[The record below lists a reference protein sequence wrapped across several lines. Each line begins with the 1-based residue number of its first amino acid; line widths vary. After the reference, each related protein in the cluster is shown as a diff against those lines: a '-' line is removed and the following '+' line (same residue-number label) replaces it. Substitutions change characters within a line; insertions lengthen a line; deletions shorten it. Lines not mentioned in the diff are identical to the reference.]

1 MARRIPAIRRLLPP
15 SKSSPERMTVSQM
28 SRGIYMDW
36 NATAP
41 LRPSALAA
49 MTAALQEVGNPS
61 SVHAF
66 GRRARAWVDH
76 AREAVTALVGA
87 KAPLVTF
94 TSGGTEANNLA
105 LNTRFNRP
113 LVVSAIEH
121 ESVLR
126 PARLAG
132 AQIARVGR
140 NGEIDVAHLSHL
152 LDKAGAPAFVS
163 VMLANNETGVIQ
175 PVAEIVRVAK
185 AKGAVVHC
193 DATQT
198 IGRIAVDINELGVD
212 YLTMSAHKIGGP
224 QGVGALVLGGE
235 LPVEPLVQ
243 GGGQE
248 RNRRGGTENVA
259 AIAGFGAA
267 AQDAA
272 SLADSDRI
280 MALRDMLEEK
290 LVGFG
295 LPLTVF
301 GRSAARLPN
310 TTCFAS
316 GTKTAETLVMALD
329 LAGIAI
335 SAGSACSSGKVRP
348 SHVISAMGFDAATA
362 GSAIRVSL
370 GWQNSLADI
379 DQFIAAW
386 ARVQRA
392 GLARSDADDSRISAA

>member
-1 MARRIPAIRRLLPP
+1 
-15 SKSSPERMTVSQM
+15 MT
-28 SRGIYMDW
+28 RGIYMDW

-41 LRPSALAA
+41 LRPNALAA
-49 MTAALQEVGNPS
+49 MSAALQEAGNAS
-61 SVHAF
+61 SVHTH
-66 GRRARAWVDH
+66 GRRARAWIDH
-76 AREAVTALVGA
+76 AREEVAALVGGRSA
-87 KAPLVTF
+87 LVTF

-105 LNTRFNRP
+105 LNSRGARP
-113 LVVSAIEH
+113 LIISAIEH
-121 ESVLR
+121 ESVLK

-132 AQIARVGR
+132 AQVARVGR
-140 NGEIDVAHLSHL
+140 SGEIDVAHLAYL
-152 LDKAGAPAFVS
+152 IDKAGKPAFVS

-175 PVAEIVRVAK
+175 PVAEIARIAHS
-185 AKGAVVHC
+185 KGALVHC
-193 DATQT
+193 DATQAA
-198 IGRIAVDINELGVD
+198 GRVAIDINELGVD
-212 YLTMSAHKIGGP
+212 YLTLSAHKLGGP
-224 QGVGALVLGGE
+224 QGAGALVLGGD

-267 AQDAA
+267 AKEAA
-272 SLADSDRI
+272 ALGDSHRI
-280 MALRDMLEEK
+280 AGLRNALEER
-290 LVGFG
+290 LVQFG

-301 GRSAARLPN
+301 GRGAPRLPN
-310 TTCFAS
+310 TSCFAS

-370 GWQNSLADI
+370 GWQNDVNDI
-379 DQFIAAW
+379 DTFMAAW
-386 ARVQRA
+386 GRVQRA
-392 GLARSDADDSRISAA
+392 GLARSDDAEARISAA

>member
-1 MARRIPAIRRLLPP
+1 
-15 SKSSPERMTVSQM
+15 MT
-28 SRGIYMDW
+28 RGVYMDW

-41 LRPSALAA
+41 LRSTALAA
-49 MTAALQEVGNPS
+49 MSGALQEVGNPS

-76 AREAVTALVGA
+76 ARDAVANLVAGR
-87 KAPLVTF
+87 APLVTF

-105 LNTRFNRP
+105 LHARQGRP
-113 LVVSAIEH
+113 LIVSAIEH

-140 NGEIDVAHLSHL
+140 NGEVDVAHLSYL
-152 LDKAGAPAFVS
+152 IDKAERPAFVS

-175 PVAEIVRVAK
+175 PVAEIAHVAK
-185 AKGAVVHC
+185 SKGALVHC
-193 DATQT
+193 DAIQAA
-198 IGRIAVDINELGVD
+198 GRVPVDINELGVD
-212 YLTMSAHKIGGP
+212 YLTLSAHKIGGP
-224 QGVGALVLGGE
+224 QGVGALVLGGD
-235 LPVEPLVQ
+235 LPVEPFVQ

-267 AQDAA
+267 AEEAA
-272 SLADSDRI
+272 GLADADRVA
-280 MALRDMLEEK
+280 ALRDHLEEQ

-295 LPLTVF
+295 LPVTIF
-301 GRSAARLPN
+301 GRASQRLPN

-316 GTKTAETLVMALD
+316 GTKTAETLVMAMD
-329 LAGIAI
+329 LAGIAV

-348 SHVISAMGFDAATA
+348 SHVISAMGFDAATS

-370 GWQNSLADI
+370 GWQNSAEDI
-379 DQFIAAW
+379 NQFVAAW
-386 ARVQRA
+386 TRVQRA
-392 GLARSDADDSRISAA
+392 GPARSSDAADARISAA

>member
-1 MARRIPAIRRLLPP
+1 
-15 SKSSPERMTVSQM
+15 MTQ
-28 SRGIYMDW
+28 RGIYMDW

-41 LRPSALAA
+41 LRPTALAA
-49 MTAALQEVGNPS
+49 MSAALQEVGNAS

-76 AREAVTALVGA
+76 AREAVADLVGA
-87 KAPLVTF
+87 RAALVTF
-94 TSGGTEANNLA
+94 VSGGTEANNLA
-105 LNTRFNRP
+105 LNSRGSRP

-121 ESVLR
+121 ESVLK

-140 NGEIDVAHLSHL
+140 SGEIDVAHLAYL
-152 LDKAGAPAFVS
+152 LDKVSKPAFVS
-163 VMLANNETGVIQ
+163 VMLANNETGVVQ
-175 PVAEIVRVAK
+175 PVAEIARIAR
-185 AKGAVVHC
+185 AKGALVHC
-193 DATQT
+193 DASQAA
-198 IGRIAVDINELGVD
+198 GRIPVSIEALGVD
-212 YLTMSAHKIGGP
+212 YLALSAHKLGGP
-224 QGVGALVLGGE
+224 QGAGALVLADD

-267 AQDAA
+267 ARDISALGEVERVA
-272 SLADSDRI
+272 
-280 MALRDMLEEK
+280 ALRNLLEEK
-290 LVGFG
+290 LTQFG

-301 GRSAARLPN
+301 GRNASRLPN
-310 TTCFAS
+310 TSCFAS

-362 GSAIRVSL
+362 GSAVRVSL
-370 GWQNSLADI
+370 GWQNEPADI
-379 DQFIAAW
+379 DSFIAAW
-386 ARVQRA
+386 GRVQRA
-392 GLARSDADDSRISAA
+392 GPARSDAAETRISAA

>member
-1 MARRIPAIRRLLPP
+1 MN
-15 SKSSPERMTVSQM
+15 
-28 SRGIYMDW
+28 RGVYMDW

-41 LRPSALAA
+41 LRAGALAT
-49 MTAALQEVGNPS
+49 MAAVLQEVGNPS

-76 AREAVTALVGA
+76 ARDAVAKLVGGRA
-87 KAPLVTF
+87 ALVTF

-105 LNTRFNRP
+105 LHARQGRT

-126 PARLAG
+126 PARIAG

-140 NGEIDVAHLSHL
+140 NGEIDVAHLAYL
-152 LDKAGAPAFVS
+152 IDKADRPAFVS

-175 PVAEIVRVAK
+175 PVAEIARIAK
-185 AKGAVVHC
+185 SKGALVHC
-193 DATQT
+193 DAVQAA
-198 IGRIAVDINELGVD
+198 GRVPVDISELGVD
-212 YLTMSAHKIGGP
+212 YLTLSAHKIGGP
-224 QGVGALVLGGE
+224 QGAGALVLAGD

-267 AQDAA
+267 ADEATQLGDNA
-272 SLADSDRI
+272 RI
-280 MALRDMLEEK
+280 AILRDALEER

-301 GRSAARLPN
+301 GRTAMRLPN
-310 TTCFAS
+310 TSCFAS

-370 GWQNSLADI
+370 GWQNSQNDI
-379 DQFIAAW
+379 DQFVGAW
-386 ARVQRA
+386 GRVQRIGLSA
-392 GLARSDADDSRISAA
+392 GPDTGLARGDADDARIPA

>member
-1 MARRIPAIRRLLPP
+1 
-15 SKSSPERMTVSQM
+15 MT
-28 SRGIYMDW
+28 RGIYMDW

-66 GRRARAWVDH
+66 GRRARAWTDH
-76 AREAVTALVGA
+76 AREAVAALVGA
-87 KAPLVTF
+87 KSALVTF

-105 LNTRFNRP
+105 LNARYGRP
-113 LVVSAIEH
+113 LIVSAIEH

-152 LDKAGAPAFVS
+152 LDKAAENHGRPAFVS

-175 PVAEIVRVAK
+175 PVAEIARMAK
-185 AKGAVVHC
+185 AKGAAIHC
-193 DATQT
+193 DATQAA
-198 IGRIAVDINELGVD
+198 GRIVVDINQLGVD
-212 YLTMSAHKIGGP
+212 YLTLSAHKLGGP
-224 QGVGALVLGGE
+224 QGIGALVLGGE
-235 LPVEPLVQ
+235 VPVEPLVQ

-272 SLADSDRI
+272 LLADVDRI
-280 MALRDMLEEK
+280 AALRDALEEE
-290 LVGFG
+290 LARFG

-370 GWQNSLADI
+370 GWQNSMTDI

-386 ARVQRA
+386 GRVQRA
-392 GLARSDADDSRISAA
+392 GLARSDAADARISAA

>member
-1 MARRIPAIRRLLPP
+1 
-15 SKSSPERMTVSQM
+15 MTQ
-28 SRGIYMDW
+28 RGIYMDW

-41 LRPSALAA
+41 LRPTALAA
-49 MTAALQEVGNPS
+49 MSAALQEVGNAS

-66 GRRARAWVDH
+66 GRRSRAWVDH
-76 AREAVTALVGA
+76 AREAVADLVGA
-87 KAPLVTF
+87 RAPLVTF
-94 TSGGTEANNLA
+94 VSGGTEANNLA
-105 LNTRFNRP
+105 LNSRGSRP

-121 ESVLR
+121 ESVLK

-140 NGEIDVAHLSHL
+140 SGEIDVAHLAYL
-152 LDKAGAPAFVS
+152 LDKVGKPAFVS
-163 VMLANNETGVIQ
+163 VMLANNETGVVQ
-175 PVAEIVRVAK
+175 PVSEIARIAR
-185 AKGAVVHC
+185 AKGALVHC
-193 DATQT
+193 DASQAA
-198 IGRIAVDINELGVD
+198 GRIPVSMEALGVD
-212 YLTMSAHKIGGP
+212 YLTLSAHKLGGP
-224 QGVGALVLGGE
+224 QGAGALVLADD

-267 AQDAA
+267 ARDISA
-272 SLADSDRI
+272 LAEVERVA
-280 MALRDMLEEK
+280 ALRNLLEEK
-290 LVGFG
+290 LVQFG

-301 GRSAARLPN
+301 GRSAPRLPN
-310 TTCFAS
+310 TSCFAS

-362 GSAIRVSL
+362 GSAVRVSL
-370 GWQNSLADI
+370 GWQNEPADI
-379 DQFIAAW
+379 DSFIAAW
-386 ARVQRA
+386 GRVQRA
-392 GLARSDADDSRISAA
+392 GPARSDAAETRISAA

>member
-1 MARRIPAIRRLLPP
+1 MN
-15 SKSSPERMTVSQM
+15 
-28 SRGIYMDW
+28 RGIYMDW

-105 LNTRFNRP
+105 LNTRYNRP
-113 LVVSAIEH
+113 LIVSAIEH

-140 NGEIDVAHLSHL
+140 NGEVDVAHLNHL

-175 PVAEIVRVAK
+175 PVAEIAHVAK

-193 DATQT
+193 DATQA

-272 SLADSDRI
+272 SLADSSRI
-280 MALRDMLEEK
+280 TALRDLLEEK
-290 LVGFG
+290 LVAFG

-329 LAGIAI
+329 LAGVAI

-370 GWQNSLADI
+370 GWQNAQADI

-386 ARVQRA
+386 GRVQRA
-392 GLARSDADDSRISAA
+392 GLARSDDADSRISAA

>member
-1 MARRIPAIRRLLPP
+1 MP
-15 SKSSPERMTVSQM
+15 SGV
-28 SRGIYMDW
+28 YMDW
-36 NATAP
+36 NATSP

-49 MTAALQEVGNPS
+49 MSSVLQEVGNPS

-76 AREAVTALVGA
+76 AREAVARLVAGR
-87 KAPLVTF
+87 APLVTF

-105 LNTRFNRP
+105 LHARQGRP

-132 AQIARVGR
+132 AQVARVGR
-140 NGEIDVAHLSHL
+140 NGEVDVAHLAFL
-152 LDKAGAPAFVS
+152 LDKAERPAFVS

-175 PVAEIVRVAK
+175 PVAEIARVAK
-185 AKGAVVHC
+185 AKGALVHC
-193 DATQT
+193 DAVQAA
-198 IGRIAVDINELGVD
+198 GRIGIAIEELGVD
-212 YLTMSAHKIGGP
+212 YLTISAHKIGGP
-224 QGVGALVLGGE
+224 QGAGALVLGAD
-235 LPVEPLVQ
+235 LPVEPFVQ

-267 AQDAA
+267 ADEAARLDDAN
-272 SLADSDRI
+272 RI
-280 MALRDMLEEK
+280 AGLRDALEEK
-290 LVGFG
+290 LAAFG
-295 LPLTVF
+295 LPLTIF
-301 GRSAARLPN
+301 GRGAKRLPN
-310 TTCFAS
+310 TSCFAS
-316 GTKTAETLVMALD
+316 GTKTAETLVMAID
-329 LAGIAI
+329 LAGIAV

-370 GWQNSLADI
+370 GWQNSQQDV

-386 ARVQRA
+386 GRVQRA
-392 GLARSDADDSRISAA
+392 GAVRNDVADARMSVA

>member
-1 MARRIPAIRRLLPP
+1 MN
-15 SKSSPERMTVSQM
+15 
-28 SRGIYMDW
+28 RGIYMDW

-41 LRPSALAA
+41 LRAEALAA
-49 MTAALQEVGNPS
+49 MTAVLQEVGNPS

-76 AREAVTALVGA
+76 ARDAVANLVGGRA
-87 KAPLVTF
+87 ALVTF

-105 LNTRFNRP
+105 LHARQGRP

-132 AQIARVGR
+132 AQVARVGR
-140 NGEIDVAHLSHL
+140 NGEIDVAHLSYL
-152 LDKAGAPAFVS
+152 IDKAAEAAGGPAFVS

-175 PVAEIVRVAK
+175 PVAEIARIAH
-185 AKGAVVHC
+185 AKGALVHC
-193 DATQT
+193 DAIQAA
-198 IGRIAVDINELGVD
+198 GRVPVDINELGVD
-212 YLTMSAHKIGGP
+212 YLTLSAHKIGGP
-224 QGVGALVLGGE
+224 QGAGALVMAGD
-235 LPVEPLVQ
+235 LPLEPLVQ

-248 RNRRGGTENVA
+248 RSRRGGTENVA

-267 AQDAA
+267 AEAA
-272 SLADSDRI
+272 VDLPDMARI
-280 MALRDMLEEK
+280 AQLRDALEEK
-290 LVGFG
+290 LAGFG
-295 LPLTVF
+295 LPLTIF
-301 GRSAARLPN
+301 GRGARRLPN
-310 TTCFAS
+310 TICFAS
-316 GTKTAETLVMALD
+316 GTKTAETLVMAMD

-362 GSAIRVSL
+362 GSAVRVSL
-370 GWQNSLADI
+370 GWQNSLSDI
-379 DQFIAAW
+379 DQFMAAW

-392 GLARSDADDSRISAA
+392 GLARGETEDARIPA

>member
-1 MARRIPAIRRLLPP
+1 MNRA
-15 SKSSPERMTVSQM
+15 
-28 SRGIYMDW
+28 IYMDW

-41 LRPSALAA
+41 LRAEALAA

-76 AREAVTALVGA
+76 AREAVAALVGGR
-87 KAPLVTF
+87 APLVTF

-105 LNTRFNRP
+105 LHARQGRP

-132 AQIARVGR
+132 AQVARVGR
-140 NGEIDVAHLSHL
+140 NGEVDVAHLSHL
-152 LDKAGAPAFVS
+152 LDKADRPAFVS

-175 PVAEIVRVAK
+175 PVAEIARVAK
-185 AKGAVVHC
+185 AKGALVHC
-193 DATQT
+193 DAIQAA
-198 IGRIAVDINELGVD
+198 GRIPVDINQLGVD
-212 YLTMSAHKIGGP
+212 YLTLSAHKIGGP
-224 QGVGALVLGGE
+224 QGAGALVLAGD

-267 AQDAA
+267 AEEAA
-272 SLADSDRI
+272 ALTESARI
-280 MALRDMLEEK
+280 GALRDALEEK

-295 LPLTVF
+295 LPVTIF
-301 GRSAARLPN
+301 GRSAMRLPN
-310 TTCFAS
+310 TSCFAS

-370 GWQNSLADI
+370 GWQNSAADI

-392 GLARSDADDSRISAA
+392 GLARDDAEQARVPA

>member
-1 MARRIPAIRRLLPP
+1 
-15 SKSSPERMTVSQM
+15 MTSGV
-28 SRGIYMDW
+28 YMDW

-41 LRPSALAA
+41 LRSTALAA
-49 MTAALQEVGNPS
+49 MSAALQEVGNPS

-76 AREAVTALVGA
+76 ARDAVANLVGGR
-87 KAPLVTF
+87 APLVTF

-105 LNTRFNRP
+105 LHARQGRP
-113 LVVSAIEH
+113 LIVSAIEH

-140 NGEIDVAHLSHL
+140 NGEIDVAHLSYL
-152 LDKAGAPAFVS
+152 IDKAERPAFVS
-163 VMLANNETGVIQ
+163 VMLANNETGVMQ
-175 PVAEIVRVAK
+175 PVAEIARVAK
-185 AKGAVVHC
+185 SKGALVHC
-193 DATQT
+193 DAVQAA
-198 IGRIAVDINELGVD
+198 GRVTVDINELGAD
-212 YLTMSAHKIGGP
+212 YLTLSAHKIGGP
-224 QGVGALVLGGE
+224 QGIGALVLGGD
-235 LPVEPLVQ
+235 LPVEPFVQ

-267 AQDAA
+267 AKEAA
-272 SLADSDRI
+272 SLVDADRVA
-280 MALRDMLEEK
+280 ALRDHLEEQ
-290 LVGFG
+290 LIGFG
-295 LPLTVF
+295 LPVTIF
-301 GRSAARLPN
+301 GRAAQRLPN

-316 GTKTAETLVMALD
+316 GTKTAETLVMAMD
-329 LAGIAI
+329 LAGIAV

-348 SHVISAMGFDAATA
+348 SHVISAMGFDAATS

-370 GWQNSLADI
+370 GWQNSAEDI
-379 DQFIAAW
+379 NQFVAAW

-392 GLARSDADDSRISAA
+392 GPARSSDAADARISAA

>member
-1 MARRIPAIRRLLPP
+1 
-15 SKSSPERMTVSQM
+15 MT
-28 SRGIYMDW
+28 RGIYMDW

-41 LRPSALAA
+41 LRAGALAA
-49 MTAALQEVGNPS
+49 MSAALQEVGNPS

-76 AREAVTALVGA
+76 ARDAVANLVGGRA
-87 KAPLVTF
+87 ALVTF

-105 LNTRFNRP
+105 LHARQGRP

-132 AQIARVGR
+132 AQVARVGR
-140 NGEIDVAHLSHL
+140 NGEIDVAHLSYL
-152 LDKAGAPAFVS
+152 IDKSAEAAGGPTFVS

-175 PVAEIVRVAK
+175 PVAEIARIAH
-185 AKGAVVHC
+185 AKGALVHC
-193 DATQT
+193 DAIQAA
-198 IGRIAVDINELGVD
+198 GRVPVDINELGVD
-212 YLTMSAHKIGGP
+212 YLTLSAHKIGGP
-224 QGVGALVLGGE
+224 QGAGALVMAGD
-235 LPVEPLVQ
+235 LPLEPLVQ

-267 AQDAA
+267 AEAA
-272 SLADSDRI
+272 AGLPDMARI
-280 MALRDMLEEK
+280 AQLRDALEEK
-290 LVGFG
+290 LAGFG
-295 LPLTVF
+295 LPLTIF
-301 GRSAARLPN
+301 GRGARRLPN
-310 TTCFAS
+310 TICFAS
-316 GTKTAETLVMALD
+316 GTKTAETLVMAMD

-370 GWQNSLADI
+370 GWQNSLSDI
-379 DQFIAAW
+379 DQFMAAW

-392 GLARSDADDSRISAA
+392 GLARGETEDARIPA

>member
-1 MARRIPAIRRLLPP
+1 MGIGH
-15 SKSSPERMTVSQM
+15 MN
-28 SRGIYMDW
+28 RGIYMDW
-36 NATAP
+36 NATAL

-76 AREAVTALVGA
+76 AREAVASLVNGKSALT
-87 KAPLVTF
+87 TF

-105 LNTRFNRP
+105 LNARYNRP

-132 AQIARVGR
+132 AQIARVSR

-152 LDKAGAPAFVS
+152 LDKAERPAFVS

-175 PVAEIVRVAK
+175 PVAEIARVAK
-185 AKGAVVHC
+185 AKGALVHC
-193 DATQT
+193 DATQA

-212 YLTMSAHKIGGP
+212 YLTLSAHKIGGP
-224 QGVGALVLGGE
+224 QGVGAVVLGGE

-267 AQDAA
+267 AQEAATLSDAQ
-272 SLADSDRI
+272 RI
-280 MALRDMLEEK
+280 GALRDTLEEK
-290 LVGFG
+290 LVSFG

-329 LAGIAI
+329 LSGVAI

-370 GWQNSLADI
+370 GWQNSLSDI
-379 DQFIAAW
+379 DQFMAAW
-386 ARVQRA
+386 GRVQRA
-392 GLARSDADDSRISAA
+392 GLARSDDADARISAA